1 MHTEENG
8 DVAVLVLFGL
18 IHLDI
23 GGGIKILILRHVC
36 CLWPWRVSWGLR
48 RRQQNPDPEA
58 LLLPLV
64 LAGFIGSSAVAAKS

>member
-23 GGGIKILILRHVC
+23 GGGIKILILGLVC
-36 CLWPWRVSWGLR
+36 CLWSWRVSWVFGGGSKILIF
-48 RRQQNPDPEA
+48 E
-58 LLLPLV
+58 LV
-64 LAGFIGSSAVAAKS
+64 CCL

>member
-23 GGGIKILILRHVC
+23 GGGIKILLLRHFC
-36 CLWPWRVSWGLR
+36 CLWPWQVSWGLR
-48 RRQQNPDPEA
+48 RRQQ
-58 LLLPLV
+58 
-64 LAGFIGSSAVAAKS
+64 KSCF